1 MKLYLNLFFKTQPE
15 RQRLTYLVC
24 IQTITFEVWVEILTF
39 VENYQLRD
47 SQNKSFFV
55 DLPLVNLVSR
65 RKFETWFKT

>member
-15 RQRLTYLVC
+15 RKRLTYLVC

-65 RKFETWFKT
+65 RNLV